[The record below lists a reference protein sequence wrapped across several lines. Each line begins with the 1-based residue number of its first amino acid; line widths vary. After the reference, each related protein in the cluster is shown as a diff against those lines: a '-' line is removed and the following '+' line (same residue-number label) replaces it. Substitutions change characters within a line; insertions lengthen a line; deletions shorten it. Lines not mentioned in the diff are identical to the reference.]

1 MSDIT
6 ESRIPRINDPAPEID
21 AKSTHGPIKLSDY
34 TSQGK
39 YVMLFAHP
47 SDFTPICTTE
57 FIEFARRWDDFE
69 RLGVALVGISVDSVP
84 SHIAWVRD
92 IERIAEVQ
100 VKFPVIADLDFKVSK
115 AYGLIHEAASDTS
128 AVRAVFAIDPEQR
141 IRAIIYYPMQLGR
154 NVDELIRL
162 FQGLKVID
170 THKVSLPVDWQP
182 GQPVVLPPP
191 ATVEAAAKRVDEC
204 DPALTVKA
212 WYLSTK
218 QIETE

>member
-1 MSDIT
+1 
-6 ESRIPRINDPAPEID
+6 
-21 AKSTHGPIKLSDY
+21 
-34 TSQGK
+34 
-39 YVMLFAHP
+39 MLFAHP

-154 NVDELIRL
+154 SVDELIRL

-170 THKVSLPVDWQP
+170 THKVSLPINWQP
-182 GQPVVLPPP
+182 SQPVVLPPP
-191 ATVEAAAKRVDEC
+191 ATVEAAAKRIDER

-212 WYLSTK
+212 WYLSMK

>member
-1 MSDIT
+1 MSDSVT
-6 ESRIPRINDPAPEID
+6 SFIPRINDPAPEID
-21 AKSTHGPIKLSDY
+21 AKSTHGRIKLSDY
-34 TSQGK
+34 TSKGK

-57 FIEFARRWDDFE
+57 FIEFARRWDEFDQ
-69 RLGVALVGISVDSVP
+69 LGVALVGVSVDSVP
-84 SHIAWVRD
+84 SHIAWIRD
-92 IERIAEVQ
+92 IERIAGVQ

-128 AVRAVFAIDPEQR
+128 AVRAVFAIDSQNL

-170 THKVSLPVDWQP
+170 SQKVSVPVNWQP
-182 GQPVVLPPP
+182 GDPVVVPAP
-191 ATVEAAAKRVDEC
+191 ATVVDAAKRVAGEEG
-204 DPALTVKA
+204 LTVQA

-218 QIETE
+218 ELRK